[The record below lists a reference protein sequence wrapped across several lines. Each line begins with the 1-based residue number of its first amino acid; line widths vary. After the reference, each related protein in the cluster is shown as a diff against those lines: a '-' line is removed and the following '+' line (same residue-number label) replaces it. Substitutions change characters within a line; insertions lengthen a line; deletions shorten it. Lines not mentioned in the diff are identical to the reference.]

1 MINDLG
7 IVCIIALILTVWFR
21 SNAWLEYTRLFRLNF
36 LSKYKEYDQA
46 FLENPLLDY
55 HTFLRKKYDNFFIRL
70 IICPVCLSVWLGIVF
85 GILTNII
92 LFPIYSILGLILY
105 LSINQLLQ

>member
-1 MINDLG
+1 MINLL
-7 IVCIIALILTVWFR
+7 IIICTIALILTVWFR
-21 SNAWLEYTRLFRLNF
+21 SNAWLEYTRLFKLNF

-55 HTFLRKKYDNFFIRL
+55 HTFLRKSYNNFFIRL
-70 IICPVCLSVWLGIVF
+70 VICPICLSVWLGILF
-85 GILTNII
+85 GIITHLTF
-92 LFPIYSILGLILY
+92 FPIYSMLGLLLY